1 MNFSKIFQIVLAAV
15 LTIGISA
22 HTKRTLE
29 EMVQYRRHIARNA
42 ELLNACLETPEL
54 KQLSTRIQ
62 AKRQKSLRHI
72 RKARGISV
80 APRDST
86 PFLTPLQ
93 TAPPST
99 NGTPSP
105 TTKPPPAKATTPPT
119 TNPSSATKKGPPSP
133 PPPASS
139 PQR

>member
-22 HTKRTLE
+22 HTKRTPE

-80 APRDST
+80 APRGTSS
-86 PFLTPLQ
+86 PLQ
-93 TAPPST
+93 PHRIHPYIHT
-99 NGTPSP
+99 
-105 TTKPPPAKATTPPT
+105 
-119 TNPSSATKKGPPSP
+119 
-133 PPPASS
+133 
-139 PQR
+139 